1 LFRKIAGTF
10 VIVIFFSLV
19 MPQIANA
26 LCPYGDVISLS
37 IGVSKYDQVCNNQ
50 YQRFKFPVTSGRQYK
65 VTVTPTSSSYDTDL
79 YVGATSS
86 VSDTTNYF
94 ASSTNGSGNVDTV
107 TFTASSSTSTSGYA
121 YAAVKAY
128 SSGTLSYYIKVE
140 DVTVSPPNTPST
152 PSLTQISNGIRVS
165 WGSVSGATS
174 YKVYWGTNSSVSETY
189 YSGILTTSSLIY
201 DHTGLSNGSTYYYR
215 VMACNSAGC
224 SGLSGIRS
232 KTYAVVP
239 GTPSTPS
246 LTQISNGIR
255 ISWGSVSGATSYKVY
270 WGTNS
275 SVSETYYS
283 GILTTSSL
291 VYDHTGLS
299 NGSTY
304 YYRVMACNSAG
315 CSGLSGI
322 RSKTYAVV
330 PGIPST
336 PSLTQISNGIRI
348 SWGSVSG
355 ATSYKI
361 YWGTNSSVSETYY
374 SGILTTSSLVYDH
387 TGLSNGSTYYYRVMA
402 CNSAGCSGLS
412 GINSKTYAVTPGT
425 PSTPSL
431 TQISNGIRVSW
442 GTVSG
447 ATSYKIYW
455 GTNNTVSE
463 TYYCGILTTSS
474 LVYDHTNLDSGQI
487 YYYRVMACNSF
498 GCSGLSEIQSASA
511 PKADLTISMQTLPS
525 DLNLR
530 NAQRETTYPITCTIS
545 HTGGL
550 LRPTSD
556 FVRVYVY
563 MNQDTDPM
571 TVTPEHLVLGDT
583 GSTMDVP
590 VTNLDDSSETIS
602 GFNIPVPA
610 DIEGPHFIH
619 LKVDGPE
626 YWNESN
632 ESNNWATSSDT
643 VAVWRDEVPTT
654 ASDNGILA
662 RTWDNPDIYWISKY
676 GKKWPLTGI
685 ELDPNNSNPG
695 YIMEQLGYT
704 DPEVHWYRSG
714 ALDGVGLAR
723 EILKDNDNFVYRKQ
737 GSSPEESTVY
747 IVRNGVSDWFLNWD
761 AFINSE
767 FGTEDVYW
775 AKESGFAWI
784 QLYYP
789 PGQMIGLQPRIRVA
803 PIKLI
808 FD

>member
-1 LFRKIAGTF
+1 MFRKIAGTF

-189 YSGILTTSSLIY
+189 YSGILTTSSLVY

-239 GTPSTPS
+239 GT
-246 LTQISNGIR
+246 
-255 ISWGSVSGATSYKVY
+255 
-270 WGTNS
+270 
-275 SVSETYYS
+275 
-283 GILTTSSL
+283 
-291 VYDHTGLS
+291 
-299 NGSTY
+299 
-304 YYRVMACNSAG
+304 
-315 CSGLSGI
+315 
-322 RSKTYAVV
+322 
-330 PGIPST
+330 PST

>member
-1 LFRKIAGTF
+1 MFRKIAGTF

-239 GTPSTPS
+239 GT
-246 LTQISNGIR
+246 
-255 ISWGSVSGATSYKVY
+255 
-270 WGTNS
+270 
-275 SVSETYYS
+275 
-283 GILTTSSL
+283 
-291 VYDHTGLS
+291 
-299 NGSTY
+299 
-304 YYRVMACNSAG
+304 
-315 CSGLSGI
+315 
-322 RSKTYAVV
+322 
-330 PGIPST
+330 PST

>member
-1 LFRKIAGTF
+1 MFRKIAGTF

-152 PSLTQISNGIRVS
+152 PSLTQISNGIRV
-165 WGSVSGATS
+165 
-174 YKVYWGTNSSVSETY
+174 
-189 YSGILTTSSLIY
+189 
-201 DHTGLSNGSTYYYR
+201 
-215 VMACNSAGC
+215 
-224 SGLSGIRS
+224 
-232 KTYAVVP
+232 
-239 GTPSTPS
+239 
-246 LTQISNGIR
+246 
-255 ISWGSVSGATSYKVY
+255 SWGSVSGATSYKVY

>member
-189 YSGILTTSSLIY
+189 YSGILTTSSLI
-201 DHTGLSNGSTYYYR
+201 
-215 VMACNSAGC
+215 
-224 SGLSGIRS
+224 
-232 KTYAVVP
+232 
-239 GTPSTPS
+239 
-246 LTQISNGIR
+246 
-255 ISWGSVSGATSYKVY
+255 
-270 WGTNS
+270 
-275 SVSETYYS
+275 
-283 GILTTSSL
+283 
-291 VYDHTGLS
+291 YDHTGLS

>member
-239 GTPSTPS
+239 GT
-246 LTQISNGIR
+246 
-255 ISWGSVSGATSYKVY
+255 
-270 WGTNS
+270 
-275 SVSETYYS
+275 
-283 GILTTSSL
+283 
-291 VYDHTGLS
+291 
-299 NGSTY
+299 
-304 YYRVMACNSAG
+304 
-315 CSGLSGI
+315 
-322 RSKTYAVV
+322 
-330 PGIPST
+330 PST

>member
-1 LFRKIAGTF
+1 MSVLFRKIAGTF

-189 YSGILTTSSLIY
+189 YSGILTTSSLVY

-239 GTPSTPS
+239 GT
-246 LTQISNGIR
+246 
-255 ISWGSVSGATSYKVY
+255 
-270 WGTNS
+270 
-275 SVSETYYS
+275 
-283 GILTTSSL
+283 
-291 VYDHTGLS
+291 
-299 NGSTY
+299 
-304 YYRVMACNSAG
+304 
-315 CSGLSGI
+315 
-322 RSKTYAVV
+322 
-330 PGIPST
+330 PST